1 MTGKKILYVTIAFF
15 LIAIIFYGGT
25 MGMNHL
31 CIADQ
36 GTYNPQWD
44 QNSDLVCQLFTNM
57 AQLIMQITKSI

>member
-1 MTGKKILYVTIAFF
+1 MNGKKIIYATIAFC

-25 MGMNHL
+25 MGMNQL
-31 CIADQ
+31 CIDDK

-57 AQLIMQITKSI
+57 AQFFMQITKSI